1 MPSHAFVI
9 RYQRYLRPRERAR
22 LIEEEERD
30 NAAREGRWPR
40 AVRAQGRPVLRRFP
54 NRQAAENFAATLRAC
69 QPDTAEHLIAMQTAI
84 LVGLAPP
91 DATEESH
98 PAERDQVKPISH
110 GSNYGIS
117 AQPKREKRPV
127 PLRRKPGRSF
137 HQGSGDVR
145 ACRVEFP

>member
-1 MPSHAFVI
+1 MPSHAFVV
-9 RYQRYLRPRERAR
+9 RYQRYLRPRKRPR
-22 LIEEEERD
+22 LIEEERD

-69 QPDTAEHLIAMQTAI
+69 QPDTAE
-84 LVGLAPP
+84 LVYRHADRDPGRLAPP